1 MGGEFFTDFKSS
13 NGIEISWSVEVLSNF
28 KWFRGST
35 PLGGGRWVDGG
46 GGRYGC
52 VGGCSMHARTHT
64 RTHARTHARTC
75 MLNMLNMLNMDAPML
90 AAICNSIHVCV
101 CVCVRVRACG
111 DTPPCPQIPPDTPPP
126 TCPLP
131 RAAGS
136 PKHQI
141 SITLELIEI
150 IRFCLKILYLRT
162 FLNSYRL

>member
-1 MGGEFFTDFKSS
+1 MIPGVHPPGGVADGWMGVGV
-13 NGIEISWSVEVLSNF
+13 GMGVW
-28 KWFRGST
+28 
-35 PLGGGRWVDGG
+35 
-46 GGRYGC
+46 
-52 VGGCSMHARTHT
+52 GGCPMHAHMHTHVHT
-64 RTHARTHARTC
+64 RTHACTC
-75 MLNMLNMLNMDAPML
+75 MLNMLNMDASML

-101 CVCVRVRACG
+101 CVCVHVRVCACMWEH
-111 DTPPCPQIPPDTPPP
+111 PPMPPDTSRHPPP

-141 SITLELIEI
+141 SITLEQIEI